1 MLIFSRSRSP
11 WVAFAFILVVA
22 VGAFMRFQQSAE
34 NEEAQLKIDQ
44 AGFVEFKQDLT
55 ALKIPE
61 KTLNSRTLFEV
72 YRCGMGS
79 ITERNYCAHLGDE
92 FFGSLTDE
100 QKKAIRLILEKH
112 FNKH

>member
-72 YRCGMGS
+72 YQQ
-79 ITERNYCAHLGDE
+79 AVL
-92 FFGSLTDE
+92 
-100 QKKAIRLILEKH
+100 
-112 FNKH
+112 